1 VCSVGVVLVFLG
13 CEFVGVHD
21 VSFLCSFVLLVYHMC
36 TWCCQLVGG
45 CVVSHYILFTVASA
59 VFFIVYG
66 PCVGCGVCWCVF
78 LVFVLFSWCVM
89 CVTVFCFV
97 FAGFV
102 FLDST
107 NSFFVAYVTIF
118 CVR

>member
-1 VCSVGVVLVFLG
+1 MVF
-13 CEFVGVHD
+13 CF
-21 VSFLCSFVLLVYHMC
+21 FLCFCTSSLSYVYLVLSSVRLVC
-36 TWCCQLVGG
+36 CVTWLVCWFWRAQCFLWSLVG
-45 CVVSHYILFTVASA
+45 Y
-59 VFFIVYG
+59 
-66 PCVGCGVCWCVF
+66 GVCWCVF